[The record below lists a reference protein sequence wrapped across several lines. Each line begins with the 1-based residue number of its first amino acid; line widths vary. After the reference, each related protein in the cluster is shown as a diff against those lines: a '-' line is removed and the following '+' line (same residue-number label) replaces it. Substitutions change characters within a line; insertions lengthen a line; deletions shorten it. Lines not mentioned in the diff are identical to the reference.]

1 MLTSIQFELFAVSY
15 PIFAHTYLDLIDFGF
30 MDTAI
35 KFFEDNAENHRLY
48 HPSELGYLAG
58 IRAPHQILL
67 DPYAHR
73 LR

>member
-1 MLTSIQFELFAVSY
+1 
-15 PIFAHTYLDLIDFGF
+15 